1 MKRIFHS
8 LLLAVLLVANVQAA
22 DYLYRGVRPAVVI
35 DVRTPEEF
43 AAGHV
48 DGAINLPYDQI
59 SAASVGK
66 LDKKADV
73 LLYCRS
79 GRRSAIARDTL
90 QKLGFAKVH
99 DAGGLQSVQAELKRC
114 TAATC

>member
-22 DYLYRGVRPAVVI
+22 DYLYRGVRPAVII
-35 DVRTPEEF
+35 DVRTPQEF

-59 SAASVGK
+59 SFVSVGK

-73 LLYCRS
+73 LVYCRS
-79 GRRSAIARDTL
+79 GGRSAIARDTL
-90 QKLGFAKVH
+90 HKLGFAKVH
-99 DAGGLQSVQAELKRC
+99 DAGGLQSAQAELKRC